1 MATPEHNSEGTMKA
15 TTEQSFNGQPSFIE
29 TLLKKAAEMK
39 ASDVHIKVN
48 THPIFRIDGDIYKQE
63 SFGVMSKEMIEK
75 IASSMMDKH
84 QMKVFQEN
92 RDVDLAYSL
101 HDVGRFRV
109 NIYSQRNSLS
119 IAMRYI
125 PFDVP
130 EFESLNLPKVIKK
143 LALKERGLILVTGIT
158 GSGKSTTLA
167 SMINY
172 INKNK
177 PVNIITIEDPI
188 EYLHKDINAMIN
200 QREIGMDVYTFSHG
214 LREALRQDPDVILVG
229 EMRDL
234 ETIETAITA
243 AETGHLVM
251 STLHTL
257 DAQETI
263 NRIIAVFPPYQ
274 QKQIRIQLASV
285 ISGVISQ
292 RLISR
297 ADKKGRLPSIE
308 IMIGTETIKECIA
321 NEDKTAS
328 IRDYIK
334 SGNIQYEMQTF
345 DQSLYNFYKAGLI
358 TYEDALAESTSPNDL
373 ALLISGVNSSGDGLA
388 DIAGSSSGHATGS
401 VGSGISGAAHAAPP
415 SAAAAGSG
423 TAGFWTT

>member
-1 MATPEHNSEGTMKA
+1 MDETVLRSNAVQDGQQLK
-15 TTEQSFNGQPSFIE
+15 QGVQPSLLE
-29 TLLKKAAEMK
+29 TILMTAVGKK
-39 ASDVHIKVN
+39 ASDIHLKVN
-48 THPIFRIDGDIYKQE
+48 SYPIFRIDGDIYKQE
-63 SFGVMSKEMIEK
+63 NFGVMSKEVIEK
-75 IASSMMDKH
+75 IAVSMMDKH
-84 QMKVFQEN
+84 QLKVFQEN

-101 HDVGRFRV
+101 HNVGRFRV

-125 PFDVP
+125 PFDIPV
-130 EFESLNLPKVIKK
+130 FESLNLPKIIKSI
-143 LALKERGLILVTGIT
+143 ALKERGLILVTGIT

-167 SMINY
+167 SMIDF
-172 INKNK
+172 INRNK

-188 EYLHKDINAMIN
+188 EYLHKDIKALVN
-200 QREIGMDVYTFSHG
+200 QRELGMDVYSFSHG

-274 QKQIRIQLASV
+274 QKQIRIQLASF
-285 ISGVISQ
+285 ISAVISQ
-292 RLISR
+292 RLIAR
-297 ADKKGRLPSIE
+297 ADKKGRLPSVE
-308 IMIGTETIKECIA
+308 IMIGTETIKECIS

-328 IRDYIK
+328 IRDFIK
-334 SGNIQYEMQTF
+334 SGNVQYEMQTF
-345 DQSLYNFYKAGLI
+345 DQSLYNFYKQGLI

-373 ALLISGVNSSGDGLA
+373 ALLISGVNASDDDISAGMKADSAESGKTSG
-388 DIAGSSSGHATGS
+388 IAGASLSETGNASVSG
-401 VGSGISGAAHAAPP
+401 GSGSY
-415 SAAAAGSG
+415 
-423 TAGFWTT
+423 WTT

>member
-1 MATPEHNSEGTMKA
+1 MDETVL
-15 TTEQSFNGQPSFIE
+15 QFNAAQDIQQVKPGGQPSLLE
-29 TLLKKAAEMK
+29 TIFMTAVGKK
-39 ASDVHIKVN
+39 ASDIHIKVN
-48 THPIFRIDGDIYKQE
+48 SYPIFRIDGDIYKQE
-63 SFGVMSKEMIEK
+63 NFGVMSKEVIEK
-75 IASSMMDKH
+75 IAVSMMDKH
-84 QMKVFQEN
+84 QLKVFQEN

-101 HDVGRFRV
+101 HNIGRFRV

-125 PFDVP
+125 PFEIP
-130 EFESLNLPKVIKK
+130 AFESLNLPKIIKSIS
-143 LALKERGLILVTGIT
+143 LKERGLILVTGIT

-167 SMINY
+167 SMIDF
-172 INKNK
+172 INRNK

-188 EYLHKDINAMIN
+188 EYLHKDIKAIIN
-200 QREIGMDVYTFSHG
+200 QRELGMDVYSFSHG

-285 ISGVISQ
+285 ISAVISQ
-292 RLISR
+292 RLIVR
-297 ADKKGRLPSIE
+297 ADKKGRLPSVE

-328 IRDYIK
+328 IRDFLK

-345 DQSLYNFYKAGLI
+345 DQSLYNFYKQGLI

-373 ALLISGVNSSGDGLA
+373 ALLISGVNASDDDISAGIKADSAESGKTSGV
-388 DIAGSSSGHATGS
+388 AGTRPSGT
-401 VGSGISGAAHAAPP
+401 
-415 SAAAAGSG
+415 G
-423 TAGFWTT
+423 TAGASGGSGSYWNT

>member
-1 MATPEHNSEGTMKA
+1 M
-15 TTEQSFNGQPSFIE
+15 TEESNGQQSFIE
-29 TLLKKAAEMK
+29 ALLKTAVGMK
-39 ASDVHIKVN
+39 ASDIHLKVN
-48 THPIFRIDGDIYKQE
+48 SYPVFRIDGDIYRQE
-63 SFGVMSKEMIEK
+63 SFGIMSKEVIEK
-75 IASSMMDKH
+75 IAGSMMDKH
-84 QMKVFQEN
+84 QLKVFQEN

-101 HDVGRFRV
+101 SNVGRFRV

-119 IAMRYI
+119 VAMRYI
-125 PFDVP
+125 PFNIPVFD
-130 EFESLNLPKVIKK
+130 SLNLPKIIKSI
-143 LALKERGLILVTGIT
+143 ALKERGLILVTGIT

-172 INKNK
+172 INDNK

-188 EYLHKDINAMIN
+188 EYLHKDIKATIN
-200 QREIGMDVYTFSHG
+200 QREMGMDVYSFSHG

-285 ISGVISQ
+285 ISAVISQ
-292 RLISR
+292 RLITR
-297 ADKKGRLPSIE
+297 ADKQGRLPSIE
-308 IMIGTETIKECIA
+308 IMVGTETIKECIA

-334 SGNIQYEMQTF
+334 TGNIQYGMQTF

-373 ALLISGVNSSGDGLA
+373 ALLISGVNSSSDGLTGGA
-388 DIAGSSSGHATGS
+388 GFNSAPAPGSAPASGSGAGSVSGGSNSYWSS
-401 VGSGISGAAHAAPP
+401 
-415 SAAAAGSG
+415 
-423 TAGFWTT
+423 

>member
-1 MATPEHNSEGTMKA
+1 MDE
-15 TTEQSFNGQPSFIE
+15 QPSFIE
-29 TLLKKAAEMK
+29 KLLRKSTDMG
-39 ASDVHIKVN
+39 ASDVHLKVN
-48 THPIFRIDGDIYKQE
+48 SYPVFRIDGEIYSQE
-63 SFGVMSKEMIEK
+63 DLGILSQDFIQK

-84 QMKVFQEN
+84 QLQVFQEN

-101 HDVGRFRV
+101 PQVGRFRV
-109 NIYSQRNSLS
+109 NIFFQRNSIS

-125 PFDVP
+125 PFNVP
-130 EFESLNLPKVIKK
+130 SFDSLNLPKIIKSI
-143 LALKERGLILVTGIT
+143 ALKERGLVIVTGIT

-167 SMINY
+167 SMIDY
-172 INKNK
+172 INNNK
-177 PVNIITIEDPI
+177 PVHILTIEDPV
-188 EYLHKDINAMIN
+188 EYLHKDIKSMIN
-200 QREIGMDVYTFSHG
+200 QREIGMDVYSFSHG

-285 ISGVISQ
+285 ISAVISQ
-292 RLISR
+292 RLIIK
-297 ADKKGRLPSIE
+297 ADKKGRLPAIE
-308 IMIGTETIKECIA
+308 VLVGTETIKECIA
-321 NEDKTAS
+321 NEEKTAS

-334 SGNIQYEMQTF
+334 SGNIQYGMQTF

-373 ALLISGVNSSGDGLA
+373 ALLISGVNASSENDVQS
-388 DIAGSSSGHATGS
+388 AGNKPAASYWGS
-401 VGSGISGAAHAAPP
+401 
-415 SAAAAGSG
+415 
-423 TAGFWTT
+423 

>member
-1 MATPEHNSEGTMKA
+1 MDE
-15 TTEQSFNGQPSFIE
+15 QPSFIE
-29 TLLKKAAEMK
+29 KLLRTATDMG
-39 ASDVHIKVN
+39 ASDVHLKVN
-48 THPIFRIDGDIYKQE
+48 SQPIFRIDGEIYLQE
-63 SFGVMSKEMIEK
+63 GFGILSKDVIEK
-75 IASSMMDKH
+75 ITSSMMDKH
-84 QMKVFQEN
+84 QLRVFQEN

-101 HDVGRFRV
+101 SNIGRFRV
-109 NIYSQRNSLS
+109 NIFSQRNSIS
-119 IAMRYI
+119 VAMRYI
-125 PFDVP
+125 PFNIPSFD
-130 EFESLNLPKVIKK
+130 SLNLPKIIKSI
-143 LALKERGLILVTGIT
+143 ALKERGLVIVTGIT

-167 SMINY
+167 SMMDY
-172 INKNK
+172 INNNK
-177 PVNIITIEDPI
+177 AVHIITIEDPI
-188 EYLHKDINAMIN
+188 EYLHKDIKAVIN
-200 QREIGMDVYTFSHG
+200 QRELGMDVYSFSHG

-243 AETGHLVM
+243 AETGHFVM

-285 ISGVISQ
+285 ISAVISQ
-292 RLISR
+292 RLIIK
-297 ADKKGRLPSIE
+297 ANKKGRLPAIE
-308 IMIGTETIKECIA
+308 VMVGTETIKECIA

-334 SGNIQYEMQTF
+334 SGNIQYGMQTF

-373 ALLISGVNSSGDGLA
+373 ALLISGVNATD
-388 DIAGSSSGHATGS
+388 AGVTEFLGNK
-401 VGSGISGAAHAAPP
+401 
-415 SAAAAGSG
+415 AAGSHWG
-423 TAGFWTT
+423 S

>member
-1 MATPEHNSEGTMKA
+1 MDETVL
-15 TTEQSFNGQPSFIE
+15 QFNAAQDAQQVKPGGQPSLLE
-29 TLLKKAAEMK
+29 TIFMTAVGKK
-39 ASDVHIKVN
+39 ASDIHIKVN
-48 THPIFRIDGDIYKQE
+48 SYPIFRIDGDIYKQE
-63 SFGVMSKEMIEK
+63 NFGVMSKEVIEK
-75 IASSMMDKH
+75 IAVSMMDKH
-84 QMKVFQEN
+84 QLKVFQEN

-101 HDVGRFRV
+101 HNIGRFRV

-125 PFDVP
+125 PFEIP
-130 EFESLNLPKVIKK
+130 ASESLNLPKIIKSIS
-143 LALKERGLILVTGIT
+143 LKERGLILVTGIT

-167 SMINY
+167 SMIDF
-172 INKNK
+172 INRNK

-188 EYLHKDINAMIN
+188 EYLHKDIKAIIN
-200 QREIGMDVYTFSHG
+200 QRELGMDVYSFSHG

-257 DAQETI
+257 DAQEAI

-285 ISGVISQ
+285 ISAVISQ
-292 RLISR
+292 RLIVR
-297 ADKKGRLPSIE
+297 ADKKGRLPSVE

-328 IRDYIK
+328 IRDFIK

-345 DQSLYNFYKAGLI
+345 DQSLYNFYKQGLI

-373 ALLISGVNSSGDGLA
+373 ALLISGVNASDDDISAGIKADSAESGK
-388 DIAGSSSGHATGS
+388 T
-401 VGSGISGAAHAAPP
+401 SGAAGTRP
-415 SAAAAGSG
+415 SGTG
-423 TAGFWTT
+423 TAGASGGSGSYWNT

>member
-1 MATPEHNSEGTMKA
+1 
-15 TTEQSFNGQPSFIE
+15 
-29 TLLKKAAEMK
+29 
-39 ASDVHIKVN
+39 
-48 THPIFRIDGDIYKQE
+48 
-63 SFGVMSKEMIEK
+63 MSKEVIEK
-75 IASSMMDKH
+75 IAVSMMDKH
-84 QMKVFQEN
+84 QLKVFQEN

-101 HDVGRFRV
+101 HGVGRFRV

-125 PFDVP
+125 PFDIP
-130 EFESLNLPKVIKK
+130 IFESLNLPKIIKSIS
-143 LALKERGLILVTGIT
+143 LKERGLILVTGIT

-167 SMINY
+167 SMIDF
-172 INKNK
+172 INRNK

-188 EYLHKDINAMIN
+188 EYLHKDIKALVN
-200 QREIGMDVYTFSHG
+200 QRELGMDVYSFSHG

-285 ISGVISQ
+285 ISAVISQ
-292 RLISR
+292 RLIAR
-297 ADKKGRLPSIE
+297 ADKKGRLPSVE
-308 IMIGTETIKECIA
+308 IMIGTETIKECIS

-328 IRDYIK
+328 IRDFIR

-345 DQSLYNFYKAGLI
+345 DQSLYNFYKQGLI

-373 ALLISGVNSSGDGLA
+373 ALLISGVNASDDDISAGVKADSVESGKTSVT
-388 DIAGSSSGHATGS
+388 AGASPSVTGNTAASG
-401 VGSGISGAAHAAPP
+401 GSGSY
-415 SAAAAGSG
+415 
-423 TAGFWTT
+423 WTT

>member
-1 MATPEHNSEGTMKA
+1 MDETVL
-15 TTEQSFNGQPSFIE
+15 QFNAAQDIQQVKPGGQPSLLE
-29 TLLKKAAEMK
+29 TIFMTAVGKK
-39 ASDVHIKVN
+39 ASDIHIKVN
-48 THPIFRIDGDIYKQE
+48 SYPIFRIDGDIYKQE
-63 SFGVMSKEMIEK
+63 NFGVMSKEVIEK
-75 IASSMMDKH
+75 IAVSMMDKH
-84 QMKVFQEN
+84 QLKVFQEN

-101 HDVGRFRV
+101 HNIGRFRV

-125 PFDVP
+125 PFEIP
-130 EFESLNLPKVIKK
+130 AFESLNLPKIIKSIS
-143 LALKERGLILVTGIT
+143 LKERGLILVTGIT

-167 SMINY
+167 SMIDF
-172 INKNK
+172 INRNK

-188 EYLHKDINAMIN
+188 EYLHKDIKAIIN
-200 QREIGMDVYTFSHG
+200 QRELGMDVYSFSHG

-285 ISGVISQ
+285 ISAVISQ
-292 RLISR
+292 RLIVR
-297 ADKKGRLPSIE
+297 ADKKGRLPSVE

-328 IRDYIK
+328 IRDFLK

-345 DQSLYNFYKAGLI
+345 DQSLYNFYKQGLI

-373 ALLISGVNSSGDGLA
+373 ALLISGVNASDDDISAGIKADSAESGK
-388 DIAGSSSGHATGS
+388 T
-401 VGSGISGAAHAAPP
+401 SGAAGTRP
-415 SAAAAGSG
+415 SGTG
-423 TAGFWTT
+423 TAGASGGSGSYWNT

>member
-1 MATPEHNSEGTMKA
+1 MDETVL
-15 TTEQSFNGQPSFIE
+15 QSNAAQDGQQVKQGGQPS
-29 TLLKKAAEMK
+29 LLGTILMTAVGKK
-39 ASDVHIKVN
+39 ASDIHLKVN
-48 THPIFRIDGDIYKQE
+48 SYPIFRIDGDIYKQE
-63 SFGVMSKEMIEK
+63 NFGVMSKEVIEK
-75 IASSMMDKH
+75 IAVSMMDKH
-84 QMKVFQEN
+84 QLKVFQEN

-101 HDVGRFRV
+101 HGVGRFRV

-125 PFDVP
+125 PFDIP
-130 EFESLNLPKVIKK
+130 IFESLNLPKIIKSIS
-143 LALKERGLILVTGIT
+143 LKERGLILVTGIT

-167 SMINY
+167 SMIDF
-172 INKNK
+172 INRNK

-188 EYLHKDINAMIN
+188 EYLHKDIKALVN
-200 QREIGMDVYTFSHG
+200 QRELGMDVYSFSHG

-285 ISGVISQ
+285 ISAVISQ
-292 RLISR
+292 RLIVR
-297 ADKKGRLPSIE
+297 ADKKGRLPSVE
-308 IMIGTETIKECIA
+308 IMIGTETIKECIS

-328 IRDYIK
+328 IRDFIR

-345 DQSLYNFYKAGLI
+345 DQSLYNFYKQGLI

-373 ALLISGVNSSGDGLA
+373 ALLISGVNASDDDISAGVKADSVESGKTSVT
-388 DIAGSSSGHATGS
+388 AGASPSVTGNTAASG
-401 VGSGISGAAHAAPP
+401 GSGSY
-415 SAAAAGSG
+415 
-423 TAGFWTT
+423 WTT

>member
-1 MATPEHNSEGTMKA
+1 METDNINNANNINSDRQNNVS
-15 TTEQSFNGQPSFIE
+15 EQQKQSLTFIE
-29 TLLKKAAEMK
+29 KILTFSVNKK
-39 ASDVHIKVN
+39 ASDVHLKVN
-48 THPIFRIDGDIYKQE
+48 SAPIFRINGELVVQPA
-63 SFGVMSKEMIEK
+63 FGVLSKEIIDK
-75 IASSMMDKH
+75 IAFSMIDKY

-92 RDVDLAYSL
+92 KDVDLAYSL
-101 HDVGRFRV
+101 ADVGRFRV
-109 NIYSQRNSLS
+109 NIFSQRNSLS

-125 PFDVP
+125 PFSVP
-130 EFESLNLPKVIKK
+130 SIDTLSLPPIVKSV
-143 LALKERGLILVTGIT
+143 ALKERGLILVTGIT

-172 INKNK
+172 INANK
-177 PVNIITIEDPI
+177 SVHIITIEDPI
-188 EYLHKDINAMIN
+188 EYLHKDIKSIVN
-200 QREIGMDVYTFSHG
+200 QREIGMDVYSFSHG
-214 LREALRQDPDVILVG
+214 LREALRQDPDVVLVG

-285 ISGVISQ
+285 ISAVISQ
-292 RLISR
+292 RLIVR

-308 IMIGTETIKECIA
+308 IMVGTETIKECIS

-334 SGNIQYEMQTF
+334 SGNIQYGMQTF
-345 DQSLYNFYKAGLI
+345 DQSLYNFYKSGLI

-373 ALLISGVNSSGDGLA
+373 ALLISGVDSSNEGIGA
-388 DIAGSSSGHATGS
+388 DIGNTHSSVQPTAS
-401 VGSGISGAAHAAPP
+401 
-415 SAAAAGSG
+415 AAAGSSASASG
-423 TAGFWTT
+423 GSNPYWTT

>member
-1 MATPEHNSEGTMKA
+1 MNE
-15 TTEQSFNGQPSFIE
+15 QPSFIE
-29 TLLKKAAEMK
+29 KLLKTATDMS
-39 ASDVHIKVN
+39 ASDVHLKVN
-48 THPIFRIDGDIYKQE
+48 SYPIFRIDGEIYRQE
-63 SFGVMSKEMIEK
+63 GFGILSKDVVEK

-84 QMKVFQEN
+84 QLQVFQEN

-101 HDVGRFRV
+101 SEVGRFRV
-109 NIYSQRNSLS
+109 NIFSQRNSIS
-119 IAMRYI
+119 VAMRYI
-125 PFDVP
+125 PFSVP
-130 EFESLNLPKVIKK
+130 SFDSLNLPKVIKSI
-143 LALKERGLILVTGIT
+143 ALRERGLVLVTGIT

-167 SMINY
+167 SMIDY

-177 PVNIITIEDPI
+177 AVNLITIEDPI
-188 EYLHKDINAMIN
+188 EYLHKDIKAIIN
-200 QREIGMDVYTFSHG
+200 QRELGMDVYSFSHG
-214 LREALRQDPDVILVG
+214 LREALRQDPDVVLVG

-285 ISGVISQ
+285 ISAVISQ
-292 RLISR
+292 RLIIR
-297 ADKKGRLPSIE
+297 ANKKGRLPAIE
-308 IMIGTETIKECIA
+308 VMVGTETIKDCIA
-321 NEDKTAS
+321 DENKTTS

-334 SGNIQYEMQTF
+334 SGNIQYGMQTF

-358 TYEDALAESTSPNDL
+358 TYEDALAQSTSPNDL
-373 ALLISGVNSSGDGLA
+373 ALLISGVNATDEGMDGSLSLGGKA
-388 DIAGSSSGHATGS
+388 AVWGSKS
-401 VGSGISGAAHAAPP
+401 
-415 SAAAAGSG
+415 
-423 TAGFWTT
+423 

>member
-1 MATPEHNSEGTMKA
+1 MDETVL
-15 TTEQSFNGQPSFIE
+15 QSDAAQNIQQIKSGGQPSLLE
-29 TLLKKAAEMK
+29 TILMTAVGKK
-39 ASDVHIKVN
+39 ASDIHLKVN
-48 THPIFRIDGDIYKQE
+48 SYPIFRIDGDIYKQE
-63 SFGVMSKEMIEK
+63 NFGVMSKEVIEK
-75 IASSMMDKH
+75 IAVSMMDKH
-84 QMKVFQEN
+84 QLKVFQEN

-101 HDVGRFRV
+101 HNVGRFRV

-125 PFDVP
+125 PFDIPV
-130 EFESLNLPKVIKK
+130 FESLNLPKIIKSI
-143 LALKERGLILVTGIT
+143 ALKERGLILVTGIT

-167 SMINY
+167 SMIDF
-172 INKNK
+172 INRNK

-188 EYLHKDINAMIN
+188 EYLHKDIKALVN
-200 QREIGMDVYTFSHG
+200 QRELGMDVYSFSHG

-285 ISGVISQ
+285 ISAVISQ
-292 RLISR
+292 RLIAR
-297 ADKKGRLPSIE
+297 ADKKGRLPSVE
-308 IMIGTETIKECIA
+308 IMIGTETIKECIS

-328 IRDYIK
+328 IRDFIK

-345 DQSLYNFYKAGLI
+345 DQSLYNFYKHGLI

-373 ALLISGVNSSGDGLA
+373 ALLISGVNASDDDISAGVKADSADSGKA
-388 DIAGSSSGHATGS
+388 
-401 VGSGISGAAHAAPP
+401 
-415 SAAAAGSG
+415 SAAAGASPSGTRTASASGGSG
-423 TAGFWTT
+423 SYWTT

>member
-1 MATPEHNSEGTMKA
+1 MDETVL
-15 TTEQSFNGQPSFIE
+15 QSNAAQNIQQVKSGGQLSLLE
-29 TLLKKAAEMK
+29 TILMTAVGKK
-39 ASDVHIKVN
+39 ASDIHLKVN
-48 THPIFRIDGDIYKQE
+48 SYPIFRIDGDIYKQE
-63 SFGVMSKEMIEK
+63 NFGVMSKEIIEK
-75 IASSMMDKH
+75 IAVSMMDKH
-84 QMKVFQEN
+84 QLKVFQEN

-101 HDVGRFRV
+101 HNVGRFRV

-125 PFDVP
+125 PFDIPV
-130 EFESLNLPKVIKK
+130 FESLNLPKVIKSI
-143 LALKERGLILVTGIT
+143 ALKERGLILVTGIT

-167 SMINY
+167 SMIDF
-172 INKNK
+172 INRNR

-188 EYLHKDINAMIN
+188 EYLHKDIKAIIN
-200 QREIGMDVYTFSHG
+200 QRELGMDVYSFSHG

-285 ISGVISQ
+285 ISAVISQ
-292 RLISR
+292 RLIAR
-297 ADKKGRLPSIE
+297 ADRKGRLPSVE

-328 IRDYIK
+328 IRDFIK

-345 DQSLYNFYKAGLI
+345 DQSLYNFYKQGLI

-373 ALLISGVNSSGDGLA
+373 ALLISGVNASDDDISSGVNEDSEV
-388 DIAGSSSGHATGS
+388 SSKTFGASEKSSTGTRNS
-401 VGSGISGAAHAAPP
+401 TSPN
-415 SAAAAGSG
+415 SASSY
-423 TAGFWTT
+423 WTT

>member
-1 MATPEHNSEGTMKA
+1 MNE
-15 TTEQSFNGQPSFIE
+15 QPSFIE
-29 TLLKKAAEMK
+29 KLLKTATDMS
-39 ASDVHIKVN
+39 ASDVHLKVN
-48 THPIFRIDGDIYKQE
+48 SYPIFRIDGEIYRQE
-63 SFGVMSKEMIEK
+63 GFGILSKDVIEK

-84 QMKVFQEN
+84 QLQVFQEN

-101 HDVGRFRV
+101 SEVGRFRV
-109 NIYSQRNSLS
+109 NIFSQRNSIS
-119 IAMRYI
+119 VAMRYI
-125 PFDVP
+125 PFSVP
-130 EFESLNLPKVIKK
+130 SFDSLNLPKVIKSI
-143 LALKERGLILVTGIT
+143 ALKERGLVLVTGIT

-167 SMINY
+167 SMIDY

-177 PVNIITIEDPI
+177 AVNLITIEDPI
-188 EYLHKDINAMIN
+188 EYLHKDIKAIIN
-200 QREIGMDVYTFSHG
+200 QRELGMDVYSFSHG
-214 LREALRQDPDVILVG
+214 LREALRQDPDVVLVG

-285 ISGVISQ
+285 ISAVISQ
-292 RLISR
+292 RLIIR
-297 ADKKGRLPSIE
+297 ANKKGRLPAIE
-308 IMIGTETIKECIA
+308 VMVGTETIKDCIA
-321 NEDKTAS
+321 DENKTTS

-334 SGNIQYEMQTF
+334 SGNIQYGMQTF

-358 TYEDALAESTSPNDL
+358 TYEDALAQSTSPNDL
-373 ALLISGVNSSGDGLA
+373 ALLISGVNATDEGMN
-388 DIAGSSSGHATGS
+388 GSLSLGGKAAVWGS
-401 VGSGISGAAHAAPP
+401 KS
-415 SAAAAGSG
+415 
-423 TAGFWTT
+423 

>member
-1 MATPEHNSEGTMKA
+1 MNE
-15 TTEQSFNGQPSFIE
+15 QPSFIE
-29 TLLKKAAEMK
+29 KLLKTATDMS
-39 ASDVHIKVN
+39 ASDVHLKVN
-48 THPIFRIDGDIYKQE
+48 SYPIFRIDGEIYRQE
-63 SFGVMSKEMIEK
+63 GFGILSKDVIEK

-84 QMKVFQEN
+84 QLQVFQEN

-101 HDVGRFRV
+101 SEVGRFRV
-109 NIYSQRNSLS
+109 NIFSQRNSIS
-119 IAMRYI
+119 VAMRYI
-125 PFDVP
+125 PFSVP
-130 EFESLNLPKVIKK
+130 SFDSLNLPKVIKSI
-143 LALKERGLILVTGIT
+143 ALKERGLVLVTGIT

-167 SMINY
+167 SMIDY

-177 PVNIITIEDPI
+177 AVNLITIEDPI
-188 EYLHKDINAMIN
+188 EYLHKDIKAIIN
-200 QREIGMDVYTFSHG
+200 QRELGMDVYSFSHG
-214 LREALRQDPDVILVG
+214 LREALRQDPDVVLVG

-285 ISGVISQ
+285 ISAVISQ
-292 RLISR
+292 RLIIR
-297 ADKKGRLPSIE
+297 ANKKGRLPAIE
-308 IMIGTETIKECIA
+308 VMVGTETIKDCIA
-321 NEDKTAS
+321 DENKTTS

-334 SGNIQYEMQTF
+334 SGNIQYGMQTF

-358 TYEDALAESTSPNDL
+358 TYEDALAQSTSPNDL
-373 ALLISGVNSSGDGLA
+373 ALLISGVNATDEGMDGSLSLGGKA
-388 DIAGSSSGHATGS
+388 AVWGSKS
-401 VGSGISGAAHAAPP
+401 
-415 SAAAAGSG
+415 
-423 TAGFWTT
+423 

>member
-1 MATPEHNSEGTMKA
+1 MDETVL
-15 TTEQSFNGQPSFIE
+15 QSNAVQDIQQIKPGGQFSLLE
-29 TLLKKAAEMK
+29 TILMTAVGKK
-39 ASDVHIKVN
+39 ASDIHLKVN
-48 THPIFRIDGDIYKQE
+48 SYPIFRIDGDIYKQE
-63 SFGVMSKEMIEK
+63 NFGVMSKEVIEK
-75 IASSMMDKH
+75 IAVSMMDKH
-84 QMKVFQEN
+84 QLKVFQEN

-101 HDVGRFRV
+101 HNVGRFRV

-125 PFDVP
+125 PFDIPV
-130 EFESLNLPKVIKK
+130 FESLNLPKIIKSI
-143 LALKERGLILVTGIT
+143 ALKERGLILVTGIT

-167 SMINY
+167 SMIDF
-172 INKNK
+172 INRNK

-188 EYLHKDINAMIN
+188 EYLHKDIKALIN
-200 QREIGMDVYTFSHG
+200 QRELGMDVYSFSHG

-285 ISGVISQ
+285 ISAVISQ
-292 RLISR
+292 RLIAR
-297 ADKKGRLPSIE
+297 ADKKGRLPSVE
-308 IMIGTETIKECIA
+308 IMIGTETIKECIS

-328 IRDYIK
+328 IRDFIK

-345 DQSLYNFYKAGLI
+345 DQSLYNFYKQGLI

-373 ALLISGVNSSGDGLA
+373 ALLISGVNASDDDISAGVKADSAVSGK
-388 DIAGSSSGHATGS
+388 T
-401 VGSGISGAAHAAPP
+401 
-415 SAAAAGSG
+415 SAAAGTSPSGTGTAAASGGSG
-423 TAGFWTT
+423 SYWTT

>member
-1 MATPEHNSEGTMKA
+1 M
-15 TTEQSFNGQPSFIE
+15 TEQSNTNGQPSFME
-29 TLLKKAAEMK
+29 TLLKTAVDMK
-39 ASDVHIKVN
+39 ASDIHLKAN
-48 THPIFRIDGDIYKQE
+48 SYPIFRIDGDIYNQK
-63 SFGVMSKEMIEK
+63 SFGTMPPEVIEK
-75 IASSMMDKH
+75 IAGSMMDKH
-84 QMKVFQEN
+84 QLKVFQEN

-101 HDVGRFRV
+101 SDVGRFRV

-125 PFDVP
+125 PFSIPTFD
-130 EFESLNLPKVIKK
+130 SLNLPQIIKSI
-143 LALKERGLILVTGIT
+143 ALKERGLVLVTGIT

-172 INKNK
+172 INDNK

-188 EYLHKDINAMIN
+188 EYLHNDIKATIN
-200 QREIGMDVYTFSHG
+200 QREMGMDVYSFSHG

-234 ETIETAITA
+234 ETIETAISA

-285 ISGVISQ
+285 ISAVISQ
-292 RLISR
+292 RLIIR
-297 ADKKGRLPSIE
+297 ADKQGRLPSIE
-308 IMIGTETIKECIA
+308 IMLGTETIKECIA

-334 SGNIQYEMQTF
+334 SGNIQYGMQTF

-373 ALLISGVNSSGDGLA
+373 ALLISGVNSSSDGL
-388 DIAGSSSGHATGS
+388 TG
-401 VGSGISGAAHAAPP
+401 GSGEGAGFNSAPVSGQ
-415 SAAAAGSG
+415 AAAAGSG
-423 TAGFWTT
+423 ADSASGGSSSYWSS